1 MSIIDTLSLAF
12 EALRRNLMRSVLTA
26 LGIIIGVA
34 AVIVM
39 MALGD
44 GAQASIKERIQSV
57 GANVITVTAG
67 SANIGG
73 VRLGQGAVTT
83 LTAADAKAIAAE
95 VPGVQFVSPGLN
107 ARTQI
112 VAPAGNW
119 NTSVQGAGPQL
130 TDIRNWPVESGRFF
144 DDSDVS
150 RAATVAVLGEV
161 VRNQVF
167 GTGVDPVGRIVR
179 INNQPFTVIGV
190 LSAKGQGP
198 MGQDQDDTVI
208 VPYTTVQKRLSGV
221 TFVSSI
227 TVAAAEG
234 TPTADVTA
242 GISSLLRIRHKLAS
256 GQDDDFTVRTFEEMA
271 SVLTSTTTTMTYL
284 LASVAA
290 ISLLVGGIGIMNIM
304 LVSVTERTREVGLRR
319 SVGARRRDVLLQFLS
334 EALVLGLAGGVIGV
348 LIGVGTSQ
356 GMSAMMHWTTKVSVE
371 AITMSFGFAA
381 AIGAF
386 FGFYPARRAA
396 ALNPTEALRYE

>member
-1 MSIIDTLSLAF
+1 MSIFDTISLAF
-12 EALRRNLMRSVLTA
+12 EALQRNLLRSVLTA

-39 MALGD
+39 MAIGD

-73 VRLGQGAVTT
+73 VHLGQGAVPT
-83 LTAADAKAIAAE
+83 LTADDAKAIAAE

-119 NTSVQGAGPQL
+119 QTSVQGAGPQL
-130 TDIRNWPVESGRFF
+130 ADIRSWPVESGRFF
-144 DDSDVS
+144 DDTDVS
-150 RAATVAVLGEV
+150 RAATVAVLGQV
-161 VRNQVF
+161 VRAQVF
-167 GTGVDPVGRIVR
+167 GAGVDPVGKIVR

-190 LSAKGQGP
+190 LSTKGQGP

-221 TFVSSI
+221 TYVTSI
-227 TVAAAEG
+227 TIAAAED
-234 TPTADVTA
+234 TSTDNVTA
-242 GISSLLRIRHKLAS
+242 GVSSLLRIRHKLAS
-256 GQDDDFTVRTFEEMA
+256 SQDDDFTVRTYAEMA

-334 EALVLGLAGGVIGV
+334 EALALGLAGGLIGV
-348 LIGVGTSQ
+348 LIGIGTSQ